1 LPSSDGIF
9 EAKGDGMKQLKRM
22 LEGRGV
28 SLNRELSPEEARRA
42 RAWFPHARFLAEH
55 FAEYDGLRRGLMNQ
69 AHSPTT
75 LRTHEVRDY
84 LEAAGLLL
92 PQRGGGV
99 HPAGH
104 DADLFLRGG
113 WLEEYVYMVFL
124 SAGADA
130 ATFHQGIHWRVDE
143 FEGDNEID
151 VIARIGGRLAF
162 ASCKAMKPAP
172 NAAGSQNYRGALVN
186 FLNEIDNAQDQFG
199 YPWDS
204 AFLFTTTDFAEDLAQ
219 SRFGSILGKARA
231 LDVYVLGLAD
241 LPWRRLLPYMT
252 RVVQELR
259 AEPVPEVGH
268 PVHGVGG
275 TVLSVP

>member
-1 LPSSDGIF
+1 
-9 EAKGDGMKQLKRM
+9 MKQLRRM

-28 SLNRELSPEEARRA
+28 ILNSEPSPEEIRRA

-55 FAEYDGLRRGLMNQ
+55 FAEYDVLRRGLMHQ
-69 AHSPTT
+69 ARSSALAPQT
-75 LRTHEVRDY
+75 RQVRDY
-84 LEAAGLLL
+84 LEEAKLLL

-113 WLEEYVYMVFL
+113 WLEEYVYMAFL

-143 FEGDNEID
+143 YEGDNEVD
-151 VIARIGGRLAF
+151 VIARIGERLAF

-172 NAAGSQNYRGALVN
+172 NASGSQNYRGALIN

-204 AFLFTTTDFAEDLAQ
+204 AFLFTTTDFTDDLGQ

-231 LDVYVLGLAD
+231 LDVYVLGLED

-252 RVVQELR
+252 RVVQDLR
-259 AEPVPEVGH
+259 AEPVPETGH
-268 PVHGVGG
+268 PVHGMGG